1 MFCLFFYVQPS
12 HMRTSKTIA
21 QTLKIRIPRLSCFG
35 SDGQS
40 DERRM
45 VCLAKRGMGVWGP
58 RTVGNKKGT
67 RRQRERER
75 RGGGEEGWKGAGEQ
89 S

>member
-1 MFCLFFYVQPS
+1 
-12 HMRTSKTIA
+12 MRTSKTIA

-58 RTVGNKKGT
+58 RTVGNKKGP
-67 RRQRERER
+67 RRHREREK
-75 RGGGEEGWKGAGEQ
+75 GGEGRRDGRGRGSSLEGGTDLI
-89 S
+89 